1 MISLEE
7 IKSKGKVYLHT
18 TPMTHGFIGLSKFV
32 VITVSFLMIT
42 IVYIILS
49 KIDITKVGSIGLKDI
64 LFTYTLINL
73 FFSIY
78 IPLTYK
84 LGYTKLQLVS
94 AGLIIIT
101 PFVVGT
107 ISDVLTSNGDIL
119 MKLIDTSN
127 VIFVPSAILLITI
140 MISIS
145 VKATSLI
152 LNKKEY

>member
-1 MISLEE
+1 TFITYHMISLEE

-94 AGLIIIT
+94 
-101 PFVVGT
+101 
-107 ISDVLTSNGDIL
+107 
-119 MKLIDTSN
+119 
-127 VIFVPSAILLITI
+127 
-140 MISIS
+140 
-145 VKATSLI
+145 
-152 LNKKEY
+152 